1 MAETTLV
8 INHINILKTL
18 ISQLIMLGHKI
29 KEIERVELL
38 LQSLPDSYDQ
48 LIINLTNNNLMEYL
62 IFNDVLNS
70 ILENIVGVRAQKTD
84 KQVRSKR
91 KVLTIMRG

>member
-29 KEIERVELL
+29 EEIERVELL
-38 LQSLPDSYDQ
+38 LQSLPDSYNQIDEQ
-48 LIINLTNNNLMEYL
+48 YPYG
-62 IFNDVLNS
+62 VPS
-70 ILENIVGVRAQKTD
+70 LEEK
-84 KQVRSKR
+84 
-91 KVLTIMRG
+91 